1 MLIIKSKILKF
12 HLMLKLLSKLI
23 LVILISNQ
31 SFLSQK
37 GTNIDWSY
45 ITDETNQTTYKSAH
59 FEGRK
64 VSYIFKK
71 SENKLIKYNPV
82 SLLFGGLLI
91 GYQKVISDQFFTMCS
106 YNVSCSD
113 FAKNAIYRYGI
124 FKGVPLAADRIM
136 RCNRLS
142 FSELSNEDIDYSKGK
157 IIDDLEK
164 YQL

>member
-1 MLIIKSKILKF
+1 
-12 HLMLKLLSKLI
+12 MLKLLSKLI
-23 LVILISNQ
+23 VLLLITSQ

-37 GTNIDWSY
+37 DSKIDWTY
-45 ITDETNQTTYKSAH
+45 ITDKTNQTTYRSTH

-64 VSYIFKK
+64 VSYIF
-71 SENKLIKYNPV
+71 SESKNKLVKYNPL
-82 SLLFGGLLI
+82 SLLFGGLLV

-113 FAKNAIYRYGI
+113 FAKNAIFRYGL
-124 FKGVPLAADRIM
+124 FKGVPLAADRLM

-142 FSELSNEDIDYSKGK
+142 FSELSNEDIDYKKEK
-157 IIDDLEK
+157 ILDNLDK